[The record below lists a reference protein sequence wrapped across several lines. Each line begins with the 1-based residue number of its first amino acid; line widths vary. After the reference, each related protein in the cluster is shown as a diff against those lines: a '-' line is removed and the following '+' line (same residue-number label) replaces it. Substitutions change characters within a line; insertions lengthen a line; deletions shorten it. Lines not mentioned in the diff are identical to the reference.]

1 MRCIFLSLRRN
12 ILPLFFV
19 LLAVCFVVFS
29 RSNLTAATNG
39 LTLWATCVVPSLFPF
54 FVISNLLSQTKVVSF
69 VGKLLDKLMRPLFN
83 VPGIGGFAF
92 VMGLISGYPV
102 GAKVVSDFREQG
114 LVTKDEGERM
124 LAFTN
129 NSGPLFIISSVGISL
144 FGDTTTGLL
153 LLCTH
158 ILACVTV
165 GILLGKFSKKSDE
178 EFRRRNLLK
187 GTNYKYKD
195 SNFKVGYTKTY
206 SINKKEDTYSNRK
219 YNTINSHTLNS
230 KIIKNNNTTAN
241 ARTNKQKA
249 TLNFHNVTL
258 KNLGEV
264 LGNSINSSISTI
276 LMIGGF
282 VVIFSVII
290 SILNQTG
297 ALTAISKLFYPVFA
311 LLGFEYNFAEPL
323 VSGIIEL
330 TNGVNLVSGIH
341 TKMISQNIVLCAFL
355 LGFGGFSVLLQVWS
369 IIAKTDLSIKKY
381 AIGKFLQGICAAC
394 YTFLALKFIPFINL
408 DVVQTSSTIPQNGI
422 ELLSNSN
429 ATESGI
435 NFISASTTTEFLQ
448 SFFYDFGVFV
458 LLLFAVFTIF
468 YIFRKV
474 YDKVLS

>member
-19 LLAVCFVVFS
+19 LLAICFVIFS

-178 EFRRRNLLK
+178 EFRRRIRHTKSQVINR
-187 GTNYKYKD
+187 KD
-195 SNFKVGYTKTY
+195 
-206 SINKKEDTYSNRK
+206 DTYSNRK

-249 TLNFHNVTL
+249 TSNSNNVTL

-297 ALTAISKLFYPVFA
+297 TLTAISRLFYPVLAF
-311 LLGFEYNFAEPL
+311 LGFDYNFAEPL

-341 TKMISQNIVLCAFL
+341 TKMISQNIILCAFL

-381 AIGKFLQGICAAC
+381 AIGKFLQGIFAAC

-408 DVVQTSSTIPQNGI
+408 DVVQTSSTTPQNGI
-422 ELLSNSN
+422 ELLSNST

-435 NFISASTTTEFLQ
+435 NFLSASTTTEFLQ
-448 SFFYDFGVFV
+448 SFFYDFGIFM

-468 YIFRKV
+468 FIFRKV